1 MIRNKETEPIK
12 ESLPICGKVGC
23 DKPVD
28 VSNPDVG
35 YIRYMD
41 QPYHPECF
49 TQEAIKASESILWDS
64 KTKERITKINEKG

>member
-35 YIRYMD
+35 YIR
-41 QPYHPECF
+41 
-49 TQEAIKASESILWDS
+49 
-64 KTKERITKINEKG
+64 